1 MITRHTFLAAC
12 LLIGTGLI
20 VASSAATSQAF
31 RGHNSRAPIALNAD
45 RIVVLE
51 RTNRAILSGN
61 VRVRQGDMTLT
72 AGQIVVAYTGGGAG
86 SVSRMDATGGV
97 TVQRGNETA
106 RSSFA
111 TYEPNRRIIS
121 LAGGIVLNQGGNTMR
136 GGRLLIDL
144 NSGRAVVDGRGGAS
158 PNPADP
164 NAPTTGR
171 VSGRFSVSG
180 K

>member
-1 MITRHTFLAAC
+1 VTARRITLALGLAF
-12 LLIGTGLI
+12 GTGLI
-20 VASSAATSQAF
+20 VASSAVTGQAF

-45 RIVVLE
+45 RIVVQE
-51 RTNRAILSGN
+51 RANRAILSGN

-86 SVSRMDATGGV
+86 SVSRMDASGGV

-111 TYEPNRRIIS
+111 TYEPNRRVIS
-121 LAGGIVLNQGGNTMR
+121 LTGGITLNQGGNTMR
-136 GGRLLIDL
+136 GGRLLINL
-144 NSGRAVVDGRGGAS
+144 NSGSAVVDGRGGAS
-158 PNPADP
+158 PNPANPD
-164 NAPTTGR
+164 APTSGR